1 MAASHHGHTPAAW
14 TAVIIIFLGI
24 CVSGVF
30 TVMAEPLGFVAGL
43 VVALIGAVVGGVMS
57 AMGLGQ
63 RPAQP
68 QKAASGSAEDQQG
81 AASVEG

>member
-14 TAVIIIFLGI
+14 TAVTIIILGF

-30 TVMAEPLGFVAGL
+30 TVMAEPLGFLAGL
-43 VVALIGAVVGGVMS
+43 VVIVLGVVVGGVMA

-68 QKAASGSAEDQQG
+68 QRASSRPADEQQST
-81 AASVEG
+81 ATVES